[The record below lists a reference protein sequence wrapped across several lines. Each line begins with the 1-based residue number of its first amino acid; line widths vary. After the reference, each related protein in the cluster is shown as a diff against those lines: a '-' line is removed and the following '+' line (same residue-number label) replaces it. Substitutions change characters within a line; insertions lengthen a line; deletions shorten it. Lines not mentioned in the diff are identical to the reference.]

1 MSQLTR
7 DYKGAGRRPAQMSGM
22 KEFGLGVLAGALLA
36 GGGAVLIAAHVRHG
50 QRGAAG
56 SVCAARSGSLMR
68 DSGRSSA
75 PARSMPTPTPASQP
89 PALAQGG
96 AAAARGQAPATRKQ
110 VPAPAPQYDF
120 YQMLPKLTVPV
131 AGGGT
136 PARGSTHA
144 AKAPAEYLL
153 QVGSYSSDA
162 QARRLRERLAHLG
175 VTARI
180 ERITQNGR
188 AFNRVRIGPVDAA
201 QSARIRSELAPAGIH
216 PLVIPAP

>member
-7 DYKGAGRRPAQMSGM
+7 DYKGAARRPPHMSGM

-36 GGGAVLIAAHVRHG
+36 GGGAVLIAAHAHHG
-50 QRGAAG
+50 HRGAAG
-56 SVCAARSGSLMR
+56 SVCAARSGTVTR
-68 DSGRSSA
+68 DPGQAAATSQSTS
-75 PARSMPTPTPASQP
+75 TPASR
-89 PALAQGG
+89 PAALTQGG
-96 AAAARGQAPATRKQ
+96 AAAAGGPTVSAARQRTS
-110 VPAPAPQYDF
+110 APAPQYDF

-136 PARGSTHA
+136 PAHRAAHT

-162 QARRLRERLAHLG
+162 QARRLRDRLARLG

-180 ERITQNGR
+180 ERITQHGR
-188 AFNRVRIGPVDAA
+188 TFNRVRIGPLDAA
-201 QSARIRSELAPAGIH
+201 QSARIRGELAPAGIH